1 MIAKELISNDIL
13 PLNLN
18 DTCAQA
24 MSMMSVY
31 RVKDL
36 PVVEDNNLLGMV
48 SEDSVS
54 TVDPDTL
61 IADTHLNKSYIYIE
75 MTDHIF
81 EVLSRLAQNN
91 ITVVPVVDNEEKFLG
106 IISQEDLIKYYA
118 NTFSFKEPGSIIV
131 IETTKNGYIL
141 SEVAR
146 VVELEN
152 AVIISSFITSSE
164 DTENILLTIK
174 VNQQEISNIVSALER
189 YDYKVSASFV
199 EDEYADDLKD
209 RYDLLMNYLNV

>member
-13 PLNLN
+13 PLNQKDN
-18 DTCAQA
+18 CAQA

-31 RVKDL
+31 RIKDL
-36 PVVEDNNLLGMV
+36 PVVEGQELLGMV
-48 SEDSVS
+48 SEDTVS
-54 TVDPDTL
+54 TIDPDTL
-61 IADTHLNKSYIYIE
+61 ISEVHLNKSYIYVE
-75 MTDHIF
+75 PSDHIF

-91 ITVVPVVDNEEKFLG
+91 FTVVPVVDHEEKFMG

-131 IETTKNGYIL
+131 LETTKNDYSL

-146 VVELEN
+146 VVEHEN
-152 AVIISSFITSSE
+152 AVVISSFITNAE
-164 DTENILLTIK
+164 DSQSILLTIK
-174 VNQQEISNIVSALER
+174 VNQQEISNIISALER

-199 EDEYADDLKD
+199 EDEYSDDLKD
-209 RYDLLMNYLNV
+209 RYDLLMSYLNV